1 MTTTM
6 QQQTAAPWPL
16 AQRVTA
22 GLVCPGGRP
31 MVARALEGVGLEE
44 GDRVVEMAPGL
55 GITSAIVLE
64 RGPRTWVGLEPDPIA
79 REHLERV
86 LGGPSR
92 RVLDAPPAASGLEDE
107 SASVV
112 IVDALLS
119 TLERDGRA
127 AVLAEAARLLRSG
140 GRLALHELAPAGDDP
155 EAAAAFA
162 GIGVTP
168 LTEDEWRAASVAAGL
183 VPVGSL
189 TGRLAMP
196 SPREIMREAG
206 PRTALRITRELARD
220 GAVRS
225 AALAARRVVE
235 DHELWLRSALVV
247 AEKPL
252 VSGLRR
258 PRRP

>member
-22 GLVCPGGRP
+22 GLVCPGGRA
-31 MVARALEGVGLEE
+31 MVLRALEGVGLDD

-55 GITSAIVLE
+55 GITTATVLDA
-64 RGPRTWVGLEPDPIA
+64 GPRSWVGVEPDPIA

-86 LGGPSR
+86 LGGPGR
-92 RVLDAPPAASGLEDE
+92 RVLDALPAASGLEEE

-119 TLERDGRA
+119 TLDGEGRA
-127 AVLAEAARLLRSG
+127 AVLAEASRLLRSG

-155 EAAAAFA
+155 EAVAAFA
-162 GIGVTP
+162 GVGITP
-168 LTEDEWRAASVAAGL
+168 LTAEEWRAATAAAGL

-196 SPREIMREAG
+196 SPRDIMRGAG
-206 PRTALRITRELARD
+206 PRTALRITRELAVD
-220 GAVRS
+220 GDVRS

-235 DHELWLRSALVV
+235 LHELWLRSALVV

-258 PRRP
+258 PRRA

>member
-1 MTTTM
+1 MTTAIE
-6 QQQTAAPWPL
+6 QRTAVPWPL
-16 AQRVTA
+16 ARRVTA

-31 MVARALEGVGLEE
+31 MVVRALEGLGLED
-44 GDRVVEMAPGL
+44 GDRVVDMAPGL

-64 RGPRTWVGLEPDPIA
+64 RGPRTWVALEPDPIA
-79 REHLERV
+79 REHLERT
-86 LGGPSR
+86 LGGSGR
-92 RVLDAPPAASGLEDE
+92 RVLDAQPAASGLEDE
-107 SASVV
+107 AASAV
-112 IVDALLS
+112 IADALLS
-119 TLERDGRA
+119 TLDADGRE
-127 AVLAEAARLLRSG
+127 AVLVEAARLLRSG

-155 EAAAAFA
+155 EAAEAFA

-168 LTEDEWRAASVAAGL
+168 LTAEEWREATVSAGL

-196 SPREIMREAG
+196 SPREIMRRAG
-206 PRTALRITRELARD
+206 PRTALRISRELARD
-220 GAVRS
+220 GALRS
-225 AALAARRVVE
+225 RAIAARRVVE
-235 DHELWLRSALVV
+235 RHELWLRSALVV

>member
-1 MTTTM
+1 MTTTIE
-6 QQQTAAPWPL
+6 QQTAAPWPL

-31 MVARALEGVGLEE
+31 MVVRALEGVGLED
-44 GDRVVEMAPGL
+44 GDRVVEMTPGL

-64 RGPRTWVGLEPDPIA
+64 RGPRTWTGLEPDPIG
-79 REHLERV
+79 REHLERAF
-86 LGGPSR
+86 GGSGR

-107 SASVV
+107 AASVV
-112 IVDALLS
+112 IIDALLS
-119 TLERDGRA
+119 TLDADGRA
-127 AVLAEAARLLRSG
+127 AVLAEASRLLRSG
-140 GRLALHELAPAGDDP
+140 GRLALHELAPAGEDP
-155 EAAAAFA
+155 EAADAFA
-162 GIGVTP
+162 GVVVTP
-168 LTEDEWRAASVAAGL
+168 LTEEGWRAATVAAGL

-196 SPREIMREAG
+196 SPRDILRGAG
-206 PRTALRITRELARD
+206 PRTALRITRELATD
-220 GAVRS
+220 AALRS

-252 VSGLRR
+252 ISGLRR

>member
-6 QQQTAAPWPL
+6 EQQTATPWPL

-31 MVARALEGVGLEE
+31 MVVRALEGVGLED
-44 GDRVVEMAPGL
+44 GDRVVDMAPGL

-64 RGPRTWVGLEPDPIA
+64 RGPRTWVALEPDPIA
-79 REHLERV
+79 REHLERAF
-86 LGGPSR
+86 GGSGR
-92 RVLDAPPAASGLEDE
+92 RVVDAQPAASGLQDE

-119 TLERDGRA
+119 TLDGDGRA
-127 AVLAEAARLLRSG
+127 AVLAEASRLLRAG

-155 EAAAAFA
+155 EAAGAFA
-162 GIGVTP
+162 GVGVTP
-168 LTEDEWRAASVAAGL
+168 LSAEEWRAATVAAGL

-189 TGRLAMP
+189 SGRLAMP
-196 SPREIMREAG
+196 SPRDILRGAG
-206 PRTALRITRELARD
+206 PRTALRITRELAGD

-225 AALAARRVVE
+225 AAIAARRVVE
-235 DHELWLRSALVV
+235 RHELWLRSALVV

-252 VSGLRR
+252 ISGLRR